1 MAYRR
6 LRSLERRLSKEPH
19 LYDSV
24 RQQIREY
31 ERKGYAHRATQ
42 EELVNTSPEKC
53 WYLPLG
59 VVLNPKK
66 PNKGRIIWDAA
77 AKVNGISLNSTLL
90 KGPDFLTS
98 LIAVFFHF
106 RLYAYALTGDIREM
120 FHRFFIRRADRQF
133 LRFLWRDKATSKVE
147 VYVMDVAIFGAT
159 CSPSSAQY
167 IKNLNAQ
174 EFEAL
179 FPRAVEAIL
188 QYHYVDDYLD
198 SFQTAEEAVK
208 VGNEVKRIHAEG
220 GFEIRNFLSNDPAIV
235 AQVGAESIEVEKL
248 INAEKG
254 ATVESVLGMKW
265 IPSSDVLTYTYV
277 WRQDLQQAL
286 DDLHTP
292 TKREVLR
299 VVMSLFDPL
308 GSICFFLIHGRTLM
322 QDIWASGADWDEP
335 ISSTL
340 CVQWRRW
347 TALLNELNSV
357 KVPRCYF
364 PGAGYSTYSTLEVH
378 VFVDASKSAYASVIY
393 FRVETSQGVEVA
405 LVTGKAKVAPLK
417 MISIPRLEFRGAVLI
432 SFIVV
437 STTLT
442 ERRL

>member
-1 MAYRR
+1 M
-6 LRSLERRLSKEPH
+6 
-19 LYDSV
+19 
-24 RQQIREY
+24 
-31 ERKGYAHRATQ
+31 
-42 EELVNTSPEKC
+42 
-53 WYLPLG
+53 
-59 VVLNPKK
+59 LNPKK
-66 PNKGRIIWDAA
+66 PNKVRIIWDAA

-98 LIAVFFHF
+98 LVAVFFHF

-120 FHRFFIRRADRQF
+120 FHRFFIRQADRQF

-159 CSPSSAQY
+159 CSLSSAQY

-198 SFQTAEEAVK
+198 SFQTAEEAEK

-254 ATVESVLGMKW
+254 ATVESVLGIKL
-265 IPSSDVLTYTYV
+265 IPSSDVLTYIYV

-308 GSICFFLIHGRTLM
+308 GLICFFLIHGRTLM

-364 PGAGYSTYSTLEVH
+364 PGAGYSTYSTHEVH

-405 LVTGKAKVAPLK
+405 LVAGKAKFAPLK
-417 MISIPRLEFRGAVLI
+417 MISIPRLELRGAVLI